1 MGSALVTAL
10 ARAES
15 PEDVVRVIVERA
27 GGFEAVSAELPTRA
41 MSLIE
46 RIASAADAESIGVGR
61 VRKTK
66 ARSTRRA
73 TRKPDRQVEPQVL
86 RPNSVYRNAPSSS
99 GARRQP
105 QSGSSGVMKLA
116 GKLMKLIHLAEAE
129 RRVSDA
135 QAQVRMA
142 EDTASARAEGGLGEM
157 SQQSETEVNIKALQ
171 QDVLDA
177 VLRELELVQARRED
191 PDGRNIWW

>member
-1 MGSALVTAL
+1 
-10 ARAES
+10 
-15 PEDVVRVIVERA
+15 
-27 GGFEAVSAELPTRA
+27 
-41 MSLIE
+41 
-46 RIASAADAESIGVGR
+46 
-61 VRKTK
+61 
-66 ARSTRRA
+66 
-73 TRKPDRQVEPQVL
+73 
-86 RPNSVYRNAPSSS
+86 
-99 GARRQP
+99 
-105 QSGSSGVMKLA
+105 MKLA